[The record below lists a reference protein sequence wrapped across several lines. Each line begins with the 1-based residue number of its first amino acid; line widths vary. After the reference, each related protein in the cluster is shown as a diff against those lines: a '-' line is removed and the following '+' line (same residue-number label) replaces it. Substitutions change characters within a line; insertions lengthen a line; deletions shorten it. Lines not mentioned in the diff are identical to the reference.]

1 MSAKKFL
8 VDFSEFDP
16 TNIIATI
23 DDIRAKNPQRAEM
36 EQLTAI
42 VFEDVSTN
50 RCVGY
55 KDITD
60 GEFWVNGHMP
70 GMPLMPGVI
79 MLEAMAQMCSFFVQK
94 YDLLGSEMVGF
105 GGLNDV
111 RFRGPVVPGDRLFL
125 LCQLTKVRRGRMIVC
140 QFQGVCNDKLV
151 VDGELKGIPLPIDA
165 LKPQAGGDAS

>member
-1 MSAKKFL
+1 VSAKKLL

-16 TNIIATI
+16 SNIIATI
-23 DDIRAKNPQRAEM
+23 DDIRARNPQRAEM

-55 KDITD
+55 KDITGD
-60 GEFWVNGHMP
+60 EFWVNGHMP

-79 MLEAMAQMCSFFVQK
+79 MLEAMAQMCSYFVQK
-94 YDLLGSEMVGF
+94 NDLLGSEIVGF

-125 LCQLTKVRRGRMIVC
+125 LCQLTKVRRGRMIIC
-140 QFQGVCNDKLV
+140 RFQGVANDKMV
-151 VDGELKGIPLPIDA
+151 VDGELKGIPLPVDA
-165 LKPQAGGDAS
+165 LKPPGESA